1 MKKIAFLWALVMIIS
16 CCFIFA
22 SCDDDSDKK
31 SSKKESSSSVEDD
44 AKEAVKYEI
53 KAKLAAKSVSGDKYT
68 FKSCTFSTVKEKKDG
83 FYEMSGKVT
92 VKDAY
97 GDTLTATFDAEVEH
111 EGGDDFDVDLDLG
124 SFR

>member
-1 MKKIAFLWALVMIIS
+1 MRKIAFLLALVMIIS

-22 SCDDDSDKK
+22 SCDDSDKK

-53 KAKLAAKSVSGDKYT
+53 KAELAVKSTSGDKYT
-68 FKSCTFSTVKEKKDG
+68 FKSCTFSTVKEKKNG
-83 FYEMSGKVT
+83 IYEMSGKVT

-124 SFR
+124 SFN